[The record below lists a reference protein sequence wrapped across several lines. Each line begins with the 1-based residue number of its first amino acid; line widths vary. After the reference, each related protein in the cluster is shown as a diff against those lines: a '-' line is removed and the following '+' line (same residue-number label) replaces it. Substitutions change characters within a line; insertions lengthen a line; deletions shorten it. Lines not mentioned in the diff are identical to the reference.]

1 MSDRPLRPAPG
12 MVADAAAVVALTLA
26 SPPLPSP
33 RLRTNP
39 FRRRGYV
46 KHQAESKVMKN
57 KKAAQE
63 DSARLVIASVRANK
77 AGHPPHA
84 AQRAPPPYA
93 HPPGASG
100 VGPVDPRLPPR
111 APPRQPPAPHGYPP
125 YGPPPTGFGDPRRPM
140 PAGPPPSFHTRAA
153 GPSGHRYP
161 NAAPPPVVPREE
173 AYERL
178 WLQIKE
184 ASDLEQSDRVNEIM
198 ERHTQD
204 PMFKDFIHKRMEEWG
219 VPTSPSPSHPEKRRR
234 SIDVSMVEE
243 LAHKARKVRR
253 GGGWLEQAHEEAI

>member
-1 MSDRPLRPAPG
+1 MSACQAGGERPTPSPRPRHG
-12 MVADAAAVVALTLA
+12 GRRRRRRRADPRLA
-26 SPPLPSP
+26 SPRLPSP

-84 AQRAPPPYA
+84 AQRPPPPYA

-140 PAGPPPSFHTRAA
+140 PAGPPHLSTPARLDPAA
-153 GPSGHRYP
+153 T
-161 NAAPPPVVPREE
+161 A
-173 AYERL
+173 
-178 WLQIKE
+178 
-184 ASDLEQSDRVNEIM
+184 
-198 ERHTQD
+198 T
-204 PMFKDFIHKRMEEWG
+204 
-219 VPTSPSPSHPEKRRR
+219 PTRRR
-234 SIDVSMVEE
+234 RRWCPG
-243 LAHKARKVRR
+243 RKPMSACGSRSR
-253 GGGWLEQAHEEAI
+253 KRATWKRPTA